1 MTDERKKK
9 HKALAQRQRVVCLS
23 VSKTSTVVSSI

>member
-1 MTDERKKK
+1 MNEKKK
-9 HKALAQRQRVVCLS
+9 HTTLAQRQRVVCLS